1 MEVSP
6 KDRVTLVDIASDAGV
21 SRATVSLVLR
31 NVPSVAPSTRKR
43 VLQSISRL
51 GYVYHRG
58 AANLRTQRSHA
69 IGLIVS
75 DITNPFFA
83 EIIIAIEDWLGSAGL
98 VTILG
103 NTSENPEKQQRLLKS
118 LSEYPADGILICP
131 TQGSITGVGS
141 LAGRLPPVVAFTRPL
156 NGVDYAGVDNVAGS
170 ELAIDHLATLGHRH
184 IAFIGGP
191 SSLSSAQQRSLGYR
205 QGLQKN
211 GIPFRE
217 DLVIEQAPNRKGGF
231 LGLTSALRLSPTPT
245 AAVCFNDVVALG
257 AIEALRSSGKEPGRD
272 FSIVGFNNIADAH
285 FGGLTTVDTSPAK
298 IGEAAADLL
307 LHRIKEPT
315 APVRQVILT
324 PRLIV
329 RESTAREQ
337 SGITPALTGK

>member
-1 MEVSP
+1 MIETSP
-6 KDRVTLVDIASDAGV
+6 KNRVTLVDIASDAGV

-69 IGLIVS
+69 VGLVVS

-131 TQGSITGVGS
+131 TQGSITGAGS
-141 LAGRLPPVVAFTRPL
+141 LGGRLPPVVAFTRPL

-170 ELAIDHLATLGHRH
+170 ELAIDHLAKLGHRH

-191 SSLSSAQQRSLGYR
+191 SALSSAQQRFIGYQ
-205 QGLQKN
+205 QGLEKN

-217 DLVIEQAPNRKGGF
+217 DLFIEQAPNRKGGF
-231 LGLTSALRLSPTPT
+231 EGLTAALTLSPAPT

-257 AIEALRSSGKEPGRD
+257 AIESLRSSGKEPGGD

-307 LHRIKEPT
+307 LHRIKEPS

-329 RESTAREQ
+329 RESTARIRPGPNSE
-337 SGITPALTGK
+337 

>member
-1 MEVSP
+1 MIGTSP

-21 SRATVSLVLR
+21 SRATVSPVLR
-31 NVPSVAPSTRKR
+31 NVPSVAPCTRKR
-43 VLQSISRL
+43 VLQSINRL

-103 NTSENPEKQQRLLKS
+103 NTSENHEKQQRLLKS

-131 TQGSITGVGS
+131 TQGSITGPET

-170 ELAIDHLATLGHRH
+170 ELAVDHLSALSHRH

-191 SSLSSAQQRSLGYR
+191 SSLSSAQQRFIGYR
-205 QGLQKN
+205 QGIEKN
-211 GIPFRE
+211 GIQFRE
-217 DLVIEQAPNRKGGF
+217 DLFIEQAPNRKGGF
-231 LGLTSALRLSPTPT
+231 QGLTAALALSPAPT

-257 AIEALRSSGKEPGRD
+257 AIEALRSSGKTPGKD
-272 FSIVGFNNIADAH
+272 FSIVGFNNIADAN

-329 RESTAREQ
+329 RESTA
-337 SGITPALTGK
+337 GITPGLNSK

>member
-1 MEVSP
+1 MIETSP

-43 VLQSISRL
+43 VLQSINRL

-131 TQGSITGVGS
+131 TRGSIPDAGI

-170 ELAIDHLATLGHRH
+170 ELAIDHLAALGHRH

-191 SSLSSAQQRSLGYR
+191 SSVSSAQQRFIGYR
-205 QGLQKN
+205 QGIEKN

-217 DLVIEQAPNRKGGF
+217 DLFIEQAPNRKGGF
-231 LGLTSALRLSPTPT
+231 QGLTAALTLSPAPT

-257 AIEALRSSGKEPGRD
+257 AIEALRSSGKTPGRD

-329 RESTAREQ
+329 RESTAQAQ
-337 SGITPALTGK
+337 SRITPD